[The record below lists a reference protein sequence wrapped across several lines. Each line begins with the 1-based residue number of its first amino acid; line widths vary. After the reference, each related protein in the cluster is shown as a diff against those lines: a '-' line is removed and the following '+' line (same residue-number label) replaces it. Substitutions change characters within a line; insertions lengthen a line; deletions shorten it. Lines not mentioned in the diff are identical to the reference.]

1 MRVIED
7 RDRETAMTILGL
19 SRDLIRNGVNV
30 EETKFARIYQ
40 LPEEEIRS
48 VIQIRCTNRGS
59 PPDEVSGRAH
69 VRHKI
74 TTAPKPSADVIGHYC
89 TERH

>member
-1 MRVIED
+1 VRVIED

-48 VIQIRCTNRGS
+48 GYPNTLYEQR
-59 PPDEVSGRAH
+59 
-69 VRHKI
+69 K
-74 TTAPKPSADVIGHYC
+74 SAG
-89 TERH
+89 